1 MPPWSVAVRAQS
13 KRRAPY
19 LAGERFIRDAAFG
32 AGHLQQAV
40 IDLKLVQRGLTG
52 ELRVGV
58 MASLATGFLADLFSS
73 FRASFT
79 DVEVKL
85 EEASS
90 QANAAGV
97 LNGRL
102 DAAFIS
108 GTPQLPGCDARKLCV
123 IRPAKFECRLT
134 RNCPDHNRTDEHAAG
149 RTH

>member
-97 LNGRL
+97 LNGDL
-102 DAAFIS
+102 
-108 GTPQLPGCDARKLCV
+108 TPHSFPARRSCPGATPGNCV
-123 IRPAKFECRLT
+123 SFGLQNLSA
-134 RNCPDHNRTDEHAAG
+134 D
-149 RTH
+149 